1 MPAGVE
7 VTRELD
13 EQVLREVRVG
23 VFVSDGEHG
32 LTAGAAAAERLE
44 LRDRGQHPELESARL
59 QPSRSGSLGARSY
72 SATCSTDG
80 ATYADSVVI
89 VPAAGST
96 AWITGFARVVR
107 QIVTYYGRQCGEWL
121 PSRHPTRRHAPSQGL
136 DMTNAAL
143 SIDQPI
149 DP

>member
-89 VPAAGST
+89 VPAAGSNRMDHRIRPGRPSNSNLL
-96 AWITGFARVVR
+96 WSSVWRVV
-107 QIVTYYGRQCGEWL
+107 
-121 PSRHPTRRHAPSQGL
+121 
-136 DMTNAAL
+136 AL
-143 SIDQPI
+143 STPNSATRQVKDST
-149 DP
+149 